1 VTMPQTWTAL
11 CTFLAIPDYLGRT
24 VWAAL
29 SRAHWSAAVELR
41 QAFLLHEPI
50 PGQGGGRPVKL
61 LPHPLRGLTAHAAS
75 PAKMIEALESCV
87 MEKVLSRKDAS
98 AFEQCVLDGM
108 SYELSQGGAARW
120 LTLGERQARAARM
133 R

>member
-1 VTMPQTWTAL
+1 MEIPQTWTAL
-11 CTFLAIPDYLGRT
+11 CTFLAIP
-24 VWAAL
+24 APL
-29 SRAHWSAAVELR
+29 SRVVWDGLRRARWSAGVELR
-41 QAFLLHEPI
+41 QAFLLHDPI
-50 PGQGGGRPVKL
+50 PGQVGGRPVKL
-61 LPHPLRGLTAHAAS
+61 LPHPIRGLTAHAAS